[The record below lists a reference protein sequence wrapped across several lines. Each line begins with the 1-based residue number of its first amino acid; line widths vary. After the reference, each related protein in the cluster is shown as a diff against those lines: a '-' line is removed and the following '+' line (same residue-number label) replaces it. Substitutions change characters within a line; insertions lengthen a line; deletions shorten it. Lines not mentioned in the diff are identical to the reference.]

1 MSYSKI
7 QAPQLP
13 RAGQRLCR
21 LWRRASIAPRNAVQ
35 TQVSLQ
41 AIDQELGKAL
51 NTKVISGLDAL
62 RALAVSL
69 VLIDH
74 FDLTEH
80 LLGGRR
86 GLGSLGVTIF
96 FVLSGFL
103 ITSMLLKEHRKTG
116 GISLTNFYRR
126 RAYRIFP
133 TFYCCWIL
141 TTVVECLA
149 HQFHWKTA
157 AISFFYL

>member
-1 MSYSKI
+1 MPA
-7 QAPQLP
+7 QA
-13 RAGQRLCR
+13 
-21 LWRRASIAPRNAVQ
+21 
-35 TQVSLQ
+35 SLQ
-41 AIDQELGKAL
+41 AIDQELGKVL

-86 GLGSLGVTIF
+86 ALGSLGVTIF

-103 ITSMLLKEHRKTG
+103 ITSMLLKEHRKTA

-126 RAYRIFP
+126 RAYQMCIRDSVRP
-133 TFYCCWIL
+133 AHPCDPEL
-141 TTVVECLA
+141 QSLVGAGKLA
-149 HQFHWKTA
+149 FLA
-157 AISFFYL
+157 